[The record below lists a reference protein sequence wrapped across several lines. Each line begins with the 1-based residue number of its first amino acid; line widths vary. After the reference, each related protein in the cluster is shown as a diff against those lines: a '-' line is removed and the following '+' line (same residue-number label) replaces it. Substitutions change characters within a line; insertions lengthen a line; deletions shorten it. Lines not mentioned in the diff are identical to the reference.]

1 MEDLGEL
8 IGHTDH
14 PKASSFSLRYF
25 GNPLDI
31 PYLSLHHCN
40 HVQAYVSSLFGSPL
54 VRTEQSTAQSPPI
67 PNPYSSPN
75 HPAKIELFLPPP
87 NPQQS

>member
-31 PYLSLHHCN
+31 LYLTVYHCN
-40 HVQAYVSSLFGSPL
+40 YVQAYVSSLLWSPL
-54 VRTEQSTAQSPPI
+54 VRTEQSTCSI
-67 PNPYSSPN
+67 P
-75 HPAKIELFLPPP
+75 A
-87 NPQQS
+87 NPQSLLFPEPSRKD